1 MILGVPTPDR
11 VQGMTNPGR
20 SKVTQENSTPKEEPQ
35 SALTAEQRRAR
46 EAAFGFIDHP
56 LLKPWMLSLVE
67 QYFLQVRGKS
77 PVPPSS
83 PKGSR

>member
-1 MILGVPTPDR
+1 
-11 VQGMTNPGR
+11 MTNPGR

-35 SALTAEQRRAR
+35 AALTAEQRRAR

-56 LLKPWMLSLVE
+56 LMTPWMLSLVE
-67 QYFLQVRGKS
+67 QYFLQVRGKA
-77 PVPPSS
+77 PVPPST